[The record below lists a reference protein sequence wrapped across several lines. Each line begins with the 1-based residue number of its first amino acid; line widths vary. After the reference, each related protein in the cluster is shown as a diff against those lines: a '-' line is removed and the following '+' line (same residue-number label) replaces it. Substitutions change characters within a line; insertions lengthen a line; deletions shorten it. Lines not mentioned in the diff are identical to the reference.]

1 MTDKLPDLR
10 TVFSP
15 SSRLQRY
22 LDVEAALALAQ
33 ADLGIVPPDAAAKIA
48 AVAHVGKIDLGR
60 LATLQEKTG
69 HFIVPIVDE
78 LSRVA
83 GDAGGWVHWGATS
96 QNIQQTGDTLGLRIA
111 ADVLEARLRALLLA
125 MADLG
130 DRSAAMLMAGRTHWQ
145 QAVPI
150 TFGFKVATWSDVMI
164 RHLER
169 LQQLRPRLLVSM
181 TGGAVGNF
189 ASLGAAGPAV
199 QVGVAKRLGL
209 TPMAVPARNIVDHF
223 AELVL
228 LLGMVAASSVAIA
241 EEIARLMSAEFREVS
256 ERLPEGDVGSS
267 TMPQKRNAK
276 LCIQIVTRTAEI
288 RAMGPMALEAMV
300 QAHEVDGGRSAMMD
314 RAVEQSCVLSDEVL
328 CDLTRVIAELELYP
342 ERMRQNLALTQGL
355 ISAEAVMMSLATRIG
370 RQEAHD
376 IVHHAA
382 HIISTKGGLTFA
394 EALTADKRLSAHLS
408 PAEIARLLDPAG
420 HTGLSETIA
429 REAVA
434 RARVASGKH

>member
-228 LLGMVAASSVAIA
+228 LLGMVAA
-241 EEIARLMSAEFREVS
+241 F
-256 ERLPEGDVGSS
+256 P
-267 TMPQKRNAK
+267 NAK

-328 CDLTRVIAELELYP
+328 CDLTRVIAELEL
-342 ERMRQNLALTQGL
+342 
-355 ISAEAVMMSLATRIG
+355 
-370 RQEAHD
+370 
-376 IVHHAA
+376 
-382 HIISTKGGLTFA
+382 
-394 EALTADKRLSAHLS
+394 
-408 PAEIARLLDPAG
+408 
-420 HTGLSETIA
+420 
-429 REAVA
+429 
-434 RARVASGKH
+434 